1 MVLPVAGEVAGS
13 REWAIHK
20 SEGEQRYQ
28 ESLLVQQGNAVGAA
42 GGRILYSR
50 RKESMAVEFGKLYV
64 NSSVRVRKEA
74 ILACVR
80 VTVRST
86 EF

>member
-1 MVLPVAGEVAGS
+1 MVLPVAGEVAGF